1 MLLYHDLI
9 MPLLSRPLIYP
20 YKISFNNAP
29 IPYTIPHTHTANNK
43 FTSII
48 FYLSNQP
55 LYLFQILIG
64 DTVQSSYK
72 MLHYQ
77 LAIGWKTTIYY
88 YAPALNMP
96 LIMID
101 YHLAIPLM
109 VNQKPVTFQDTSHD
123 LYRLYNIL
131 FGEKTLIKYWSKRA

>member
-1 MLLYHDLI
+1 

-64 DTVQSSYK
+64 DTVQSSYR

-77 LAIGWKTTIYY
+77 LAIRCKDHNLILCSRAEYAFNYDRLSSSYSFNGKPETGDVPGYQLRSICTILY
-88 YAPALNMP
+88 PIWREKLN
-96 LIMID
+96 
-101 YHLAIPLM
+101 
-109 VNQKPVTFQDTSHD
+109 KCTFRPQ
-123 LYRLYNIL
+123 
-131 FGEKTLIKYWSKRA
+131 